1 MLQECSRQ
9 VKNHTN
15 KQKWQMINA
24 NKIHFKERNTQ
35 KNIVF
40 AREPSASILELH
52 LNRCKKWTISSAKTS
67 PKKTKLK
74 RNLGIKK
81 SKKHQ
86 RKQWVP
92 LESSG
97 IVRVAW
103 NSSWTKGKPNFLK
116 TNKEA
121 QIRNWDQKQP
131 RKQCKT
137 HEIDVQWATAA
148 FLEVGTPPKHTNKNP
163 SLPRKKTIKKNVR

>member
-1 MLQECSRQ
+1 MD
-9 VKNHTN
+9 
-15 KQKWQMINA
+15 
-24 NKIHFKERNTQ
+24 HFKRKDIPPKNETKKKPRHQ
-35 KNIVF
+35 KKQ
-40 AREPSASILELH
+40 E
-52 LNRCKKWTISSAKTS
+52 T
-67 PKKTKLK
+67 PK
-74 RNLGIKK
+74 
-81 SKKHQ
+81 
-86 RKQWVP
+86 KQWVP

-131 RKQCKT
+131 KKQCKT

-163 SLPRKKTIKKNVR
+163 SLPRKKNDQNKTCDKTKNKINWNKKH